1 MFDGRSDPVPAL
13 DASCKGCRHFSAD
26 KRILRIIFEVAS
38 AERIAV
44 DVHARCK
51 PEGHAE
57 LLQLCADHAAYF
69 LEKLCV
75 ECLRQKRSDRDR
87 TAVLIII
94 FSVGVEEFGSK
105 NTVLETLIHV
115 HFVNTAVRRIFLIMG
130 GDADACRPVS
140 QNDIGN
146 TVFFQQGGGCLPGCT
161 RYGNGSGSDDFF
173 ASAAAAAD
181 KSRFFFRC
189 QLLSEFGGF
198 FHCPAPSF
206 FPFRLFCSTFAVS
219 GVLFRFCC
227 FCFKFTAVGIAFL
240 CFCCICF
247 SEFQNFIHFFG
258 TLSIVDQTFFVQ
270 EQQRDFCFLFFPH
283 LLPFCSPALLF
294 FLFRLNFL

>member
-1 MFDGRSDPVPAL
+1 
-13 DASCKGCRHFSAD
+13 
-26 KRILRIIFEVAS
+26 
-38 AERIAV
+38 
-44 DVHARCK
+44 
-51 PEGHAE
+51 
-57 LLQLCADHAAYF
+57 
-69 LEKLCV
+69 
-75 ECLRQKRSDRDR
+75 
-87 TAVLIII
+87 
-94 FSVGVEEFGSK
+94 
-105 NTVLETLIHV
+105 
-115 HFVNTAVRRIFLIMG
+115 MG

-146 TVFFQQGGGCLPGCT
+146 TVFFQQRGGCLPGRT
-161 RYGNGSGSDDFF
+161 RYGNGSGSNNFF
-173 ASAAAAAD
+173 ASAAAAAAD
-181 KSRFFFRC
+181 KRRFFFRG
-189 QLLSEFGGF
+189 QLLNEFGGF
-198 FHCPAPSF
+198 FHCQAPSF
-206 FPFRLFCSTFAVS
+206 FPFRLFCSTSAVS

-258 TLSIVDQTFFVQ
+258 TLSIADQTFFVQ